1 MIYTVNSL
9 PVKILQISIYPIPY
23 LKYGTSCILQ
33 INYSFNYLTAGDS
46 NKLWHLYTMDYG
58 GAD

>member
-9 PVKILQISIYPIPY
+9 TVKILQIPIYPIPY

-33 INYSFNYLTAGDS
+33 INYSSNYLTAGDS
-46 NKLWHLYTMDYG
+46 NKL
-58 GAD
+58 

>member
-9 PVKILQISIYPIPY
+9 IVKILQIPIYPIPY

-33 INYSFNYLTAGDS
+33 INYSSNYLIAGDS
-46 NKLWHLYTMDYG
+46 NKL
-58 GAD
+58 